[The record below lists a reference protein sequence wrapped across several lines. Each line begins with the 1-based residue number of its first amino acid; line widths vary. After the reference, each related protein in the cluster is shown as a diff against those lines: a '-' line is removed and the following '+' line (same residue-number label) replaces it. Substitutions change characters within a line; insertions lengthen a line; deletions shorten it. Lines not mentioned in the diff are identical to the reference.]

1 MLYLAFSV
9 LPLRRGIMSTR
20 TSAAACLYA
29 LGGRRVMGNATVVC
43 PRMATAWP
51 FSTRSWSELAPCSS
65 ICSTVICELT
75 SICSANMSL
84 ALSPRLVGA
93 GRAVEAAA
101 VGIAAVT
108 VGAVVTV
115 CWLGELVV
123 FTVVLPPAGWPTVC
137 WVSGPPAPPPGA
149 TVQVMTPL
157 LPEPMDGTKPAGQL
171 VVTVVVVLPQM
182 V

>member
-1 MLYLAFSV
+1 
-9 LPLRRGIMSTR
+9 
-20 TSAAACLYA
+20 
-29 LGGRRVMGNATVVC
+29 
-43 PRMATAWP
+43 
-51 FSTRSWSELAPCSS
+51 
-65 ICSTVICELT
+65 
-75 SICSANMSL
+75 MSL

-157 LPEPMDGTKPAGQL
+157 LPEPTDGTKPAGQL
-171 VVTVVVVLPQM
+171 VVTVVVVLPADGVVVTLLLLGVVTVVATVGDGIEVTCAEM
-182 V
+182 